1 METDCIQGCNR
12 QPAGTA
18 GRVLRVLSLFA
29 ILFVVLPVRAAEFSV
44 EQFDD
49 TGFRAIFDGH
59 SLAGWHPSALST
71 HSAASLHR
79 SGGSWSVEDGAIA
92 GTQDRPGN
100 GGILLSD
107 EAFGNVE
114 IVLEARI
121 DFGVD
126 SGVFLRS
133 SESGAAYQMT
143 VDYYPGGS
151 VGGIYG
157 EALSGN
163 IFVKNFEFL
172 DAPSRIH
179 PLASSVPLPVSPE
192 AWPRF
197 WQVDGWN
204 QLRARIIGNPPTVT
218 TWINGVRFM
227 LFEDHERRLPD
238 AGAIALQVHG
248 GGDHTNQFARYR
260 NIRVKPLD

>member
-1 METDCIQGCNR
+1 METDCSEACHG
-12 QPAGTA
+12 QPAA
-18 GRVLRVLSLFA
+18 IADRFLRV
-29 ILFVVLPVRAAEFSV
+29 VLLCAALLVASPVRAAEFSV
-44 EQFDD
+44 EPFDD
-49 TGFRAIFDGH
+49 AGFRAIFDGH
-59 SLAGWHPSALST
+59 SLAGWHASALST
-71 HSAASLHR
+71 HSAASEHR
-79 SGGSWSVEDGAIA
+79 SGGRWSVEDGAIA

-100 GGILLSD
+100 GGILVSD
-107 EAFGNVE
+107 EAFGDVE

-133 SESGAAYQMT
+133 SEAGAAYQVT

-172 DAPSRIH
+172 EAPSRIR
-179 PLASSVPLPVSPE
+179 PLASSVALPVSPE

-197 WQVDGWN
+197 WHVDGWN
-204 QLRARIIGNPPTVT
+204 QLRARIVGNPPTVT

-227 LFEDHERRLPD
+227 QFEDHERRLPD
-238 AGAIALQVHG
+238 SGAIALQVHG

-260 NIRVKPLD
+260 SIRVKPLD